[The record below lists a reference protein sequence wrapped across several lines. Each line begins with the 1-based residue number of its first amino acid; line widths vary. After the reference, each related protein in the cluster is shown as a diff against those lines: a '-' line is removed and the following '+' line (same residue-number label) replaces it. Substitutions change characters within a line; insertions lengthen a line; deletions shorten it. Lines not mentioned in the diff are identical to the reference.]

1 MSRISKYDVTDQLLD
16 DVYGSVDLSQRAK
29 PRVHLTAHVSG
40 KGFASKRTALS
51 SGEFLMKYVHAAFL
65 AAALVSSGCA
75 FAEDS
80 GATASSGQ
88 PNVVYRV
95 MTSPSASDVGTNS
108 NYPLDPQ
115 NMVAI
120 DNSSVVMP
128 NNNGPVQ
135 SANSL
140 PQPIDTTTQF
150 AGHRT
155 QPVVRS
161 SATNASP
168 NG

>member
-1 MSRISKYDVTDQLLD
+1 
-16 DVYGSVDLSQRAK
+16 
-29 PRVHLTAHVSG
+29 
-40 KGFASKRTALS
+40 
-51 SGEFLMKYVHAAFL
+51 MKYVHAAFL
-65 AAALVSSGCA
+65 TAALVASGSA
-75 FAEDS
+75 FAED
-80 GATASSGQ
+80 GGVTAS
-88 PNVVYRV
+88 PARPHVVYRV

-108 NYPLDPQ
+108 NYPLDPAHSVRVMSSPSA
-115 NMVAI
+115 NDVGTNSNYPLDPKHMVAI

-128 NNNGPVQ
+128 NNDGPVQ

>member
-1 MSRISKYDVTDQLLD
+1 MAAQL
-16 DVYGSVDLSQRAK
+16 RR
-29 PRVHLTAHVSG
+29 PPH
-40 KGFASKRTALS
+40 
-51 SGEFLMKYVHAAFL
+51 
-65 AAALVSSGCA
+65 
-75 FAEDS
+75 
-80 GATASSGQ
+80 
-88 PNVVYRV
+88 VVYRV
-95 MTSPSASDVGTNS
+95 MTSPSAGDVGTNS
-108 NYPLDPQ
+108 NYPLDPRHSVSATSSPSASDVGTDS
-115 NMVAI
+115 NYPLDRKHMVAI

-155 QPVVRS
+155 
-161 SATNASP
+161 P